1 MRKPGVIFIVAAA
14 MAALYA
20 SAGTAQAA
28 APCAPVS
35 TSYESGGAP
44 SASFPND
51 PLLGKQ
57 WGLRQ
62 INAAG
67 AWAHGAFGAGAVI
80 AVVDTGVDLNHPDLK
95 DQLVPGADLV
105 SGEACTPGAQ
115 DLNGH
120 GTHVAGIAAASTNNG
135 IGGAG
140 TAPLA
145 KIMPVRVLDAA
156 GSGTSDDIAAGVRYA
171 ADHGAQVINLSLG
184 EGIDIAGI
192 TAVSLP
198 IELGNISAAVDYAY
212 AHGAVVVAAAGNE
225 MMPWCSYPAAS
236 AHAICV
242 GATDYNGLPS
252 SYSNFPV
259 RPDGGVAVR
268 APGGDGSG
276 TCGDQADIWSTY
288 WPGASGA
295 DAEHCAP
302 KAYEP
307 LAGTSMA
314 TPFVSG
320 IAAILRGAGL
330 TNQQVMDCIKSTSS
344 NHGSYDAIN
353 GYGLVSAEAA
363 VSGCTQLPLGGG
375 AGLGGA
381 TGQSGTQV
389 PVNQQQPAQGGVQ
402 GQRTQSD
409 TTPPRIRLSIPKRT
423 AAHVARAGYITVRVR
438 LSETAKVALEVLSGR
453 ETAAAGRN
461 AILLAKGLTRLSG
474 GKAHDVRLKLTAK
487 GGRVLRSR
495 RALTV
500 TLLGLARDASGNNG
514 TAIVEGRIRR

>member
-1 MRKPGVIFIVAAA
+1 MRKPSVIFIVAAA
-14 MAALYA
+14 MAAMFA
-20 SAGTAQAA
+20 SAGSAHA

-44 SASFPND
+44 STSFPND

-57 WGLRQ
+57 WGLKQ

-67 AWAHGAFGAGAVI
+67 AWAHGALGAGAVI

-95 DQLVPGADLV
+95 DRLVPGADLV
-105 SGEACTPGAQ
+105 SGQACTPGAQ

-156 GSGTSDDIAAGVRYA
+156 GSGSTTDIAAGIRYA
-171 ADHGAQVINLSLG
+171 ADNGAQVVNLSLG
-184 EGIDIAGI
+184 DDIPIPLIDLSG
-192 TAVSLP
+192 
-198 IELGNISAAVDYAY
+198 ISAAVDYAY
-212 AHGAVVVAAAGNE
+212 ARGVVVVAAAGNE
-225 MMPWCSYPAAS
+225 TVPFCEYPSAA

-242 GATDYNGLPS
+242 AATDYSGLPS
-252 SYSNFPV
+252 SYSNFPL
-259 RPDGGVAVR
+259 RLDGGVAVR

-276 TCGDQADIWSTY
+276 GCGDQADIWSTY

-295 DAEHCAP
+295 DAERCAP
-302 KAYEP
+302 KGYEP

-330 TNQQVMDCIKSTSS
+330 TNQQVMDCLKSTSS

-375 AGLGGA
+375 TQLGGA
-381 TGQSGTQV
+381 TGQSGTA
-389 PVNQQQPAQGGVQ
+389 PITQQQPAQGGAQ
-402 GQRTQSD
+402 GQGQQSD

-438 LSETAKVALEVLSGR
+438 LSEAAKVALEVLSGR

-461 AILLAKGLTRLSG
+461 AIVLAKGLTKKLSA
-474 GKAHDVRLKLTAK
+474 GKAHDVRLKLTKK
-487 GGRVLRSR
+487 GKRVVRSR

-500 TLLGLARDASGNNG
+500 TLLGLARDGSGNNG

>member
-1 MRKPGVIFIVAAA
+1 MHKPGVIFSVAAA
-14 MAALYA
+14 TAALFA
-20 SAGTAQAA
+20 SAGTAQAT

-44 SASFPND
+44 SASSPND

-57 WGLRQ
+57 WGLKQ

-67 AWAHGAFGAGAVI
+67 AWAHGALGAGAVI

-105 SGEACTPGAQ
+105 SGQACTPGAQ

-156 GSGTSDDIAAGVRYA
+156 GSGSTTDIAAGIRYA
-171 ADHGAQVINLSLG
+171 ADHGAQVVNLSLG
-184 EGIDIAGI
+184 DTIPIPLIDLSG
-192 TAVSLP
+192 
-198 IELGNISAAVDYAY
+198 ISAAVDYAY
-212 AHGAVVVAAAGNE
+212 ARGVVVVAAAGNE
-225 MMPWCSYPAAS
+225 MVPFCEYPSAA

-242 GATDYNGLPS
+242 AATDYSGLPS

-276 TCGDQADIWSTY
+276 GCGDQADIWSTY

-302 KAYEP
+302 KGYEP

-330 TNQQVMDCIKSTSS
+330 TNQQVMDCLKGTSS
-344 NHGSYDAIN
+344 NHGTYDPIN

-363 VSGCTQLPLGGG
+363 VKGCTQLPLGGG
-375 AGLGGA
+375 TQLGGA
-381 TGQSGTQV
+381 TGQSGTQT
-389 PVNQQQPAQGGVQ
+389 PVGPQQPAQGGVQ
-402 GQRTQSD
+402 GQRHQSD
-409 TTPPRIRLSIPKRT
+409 TTPPRIRLSIPKGA
-423 AAHVARAGYITVRVR
+423 AAHVARSGYITVRVR

-461 AILLAKGLTRLSG
+461 AIVLAKGITKLSG
-474 GKAHDVRLKLTAK
+474 GKAHDVRLKLTKK
-487 GGRVLRSR
+487 GGRVMRSR